1 MKSHF
6 DMKTDTPRMDEAW
19 LRPQRQGKGLV
30 YVLPTKIALSVSDEG
45 KQLERELAAVEAQ
58 RDRLAEALERVDY
71 CLSGV
76 EDVIHGDGADGIS
89 VARKIII
96 EALAAVEGGQP

>member
-1 MKSHF
+1 MSE
-6 DMKTDTPRMDEAW
+6 TPRTDACE
-19 LRPQRQGKGLV
+19 
-30 YVLPTKIALSVSDEG
+30 YVAMRRHAHYDRFAIARE
-45 KQLERELAAVEAQ
+45 LERELAAVEAQ
-58 RDRLAEALERVDY
+58 RDRLAEVLERVDY

-96 EALAAVEGGQP
+96 EALAAVEGRLQ